1 MSLLMPTVSVILPN
15 YNHSQ
20 FLKKRIDSILNQSF
34 QDFELI
40 ILDDCS
46 TDSSKEIIEAY
57 SSNLKVTNVVYNLT
71 NSGSTFRQWKKGIQ
85 LAKGKYIWFAESDDY
100 AHADF
105 LENLV
110 SILEKHSNAG
120 LIFCNSHIIN
130 AEDTI
135 IDNTNDWTQQYA
147 ATQKEDKITY
157 LNGYDF
163 CRDHLFLLCRIPNAS
178 AVVFKREIVV
188 DNLYWIDE
196 NLKNSGDWK
205 LWLNI
210 ALHADLIWMNK
221 DLNYFR
227 KHANNVTNSQ
237 QYLKPEALSILK
249 EIINN
254 KSLKKQYRLFESCCI
269 WSFNTLSWKRDAR
282 YTKENFILYF
292 NNNLSISSV
301 ISLIYYLTKQSYFF
315 TRNLFTKK

>member
-1 MSLLMPTVSVILPN
+1 MPSVSVILPN

-20 FLKKRIDSILNQSF
+20 FLKKRIDSIINQSF

-46 TDSSKEIIEAY
+46 TDCSKEIIEAY
-57 SSNLKVTNVVYNLT
+57 RSNLKVTNVVYNPT
-71 NSGSTFRQWKKGIQ
+71 NSGSTFKQWKKGIQ

-100 AHADF
+100 ADEIF
-105 LENLV
+105 LENV
-110 SILEKHSNAG
+110 VTKIEKHPNAG

-135 IDNTNDWTQQYA
+135 IGNTNDWTQQYA
-147 ATQKEDKITY
+147 AAQKEDKITY
-157 LNGYDF
+157 FNGYDF

-178 AVVFKREIVV
+178 AVVFKRELVA

-210 ALHADLIWMNK
+210 AMHADFIWLNK

-237 QYLKPEALSILK
+237 QYLKPEALTILK

-269 WSFNTLSWKRDAR
+269 WSFNSLSWKRDAK
-282 YTKENFILYF
+282 YNKQNFILYF
-292 NNNLSISSV
+292 NNNLSIGSV
-301 ISLIYYLTKQSYFF
+301 FSLIYFLAKQSYFF

>member
-1 MSLLMPTVSVILPN
+1 VIVPSVSVILPN

-20 FLKKRIDSILNQSF
+20 FLKKRIDSIINQSF
-34 QDFELI
+34 QDFEII

-46 TDSSKEIIEAY
+46 TDYSKEIIEVY
-57 SSNLKVTNVVYNLT
+57 RSNLKVTNIVYNQI
-71 NSGSTFRQWKKGIQ
+71 NSGSTFRQWKKGIE
-85 LAKGKYIWFAESDDY
+85 LAKGKFIWIAESDDY
-100 AHADF
+100 ADEKF
-105 LENLV
+105 LENVV
-110 SILEKHSNAG
+110 SNIEKHPHAG

-135 IDNTNDWTQQYA
+135 IGNTNDWTQQYA

-157 LNGYDF
+157 FNGYDF
-163 CRDHLFLLCRIPNAS
+163 CRDHLYLVCRIPNAS
-178 AVVFKREIVV
+178 AVVFRRELVMN
-188 DNLYWIDE
+188 NLQWIDQ
-196 NLKNSGDWK
+196 NFKNSGDWK

-210 ALHADLIWMNK
+210 ALHSDLIWLNK

-237 QYLKPEALSILK
+237 QYLKSEALTILK

-292 NNNLSISSV
+292 KNNLSISS
-301 ISLIYYLTKQSYFF
+301 IFSLIYYLAKQSYFF